1 MDHAVPVPVPV
12 PEAVTT
18 SVGTPPQLATGVP
31 WPTPIRAWWTV
42 AGLVVAAFLSLMDR
56 LVLNLLVDP
65 IRADLHIS
73 ESQFGLVQGASFAV
87 VSSLLA
93 VPLGLAAD
101 RVNRS
106 RLLIASITV
115 WSVATA
121 LGGLA
126 VSYPEFLAARILVGL
141 GEAALW
147 PVAVSMIADI
157 LPSYW
162 RGRAIGLLILAQ
174 IFGSGA
180 SLQVGGWLLRLSSA
194 GMFADTPLLNSLPG
208 WRIVLVCCGG
218 FGAIGVALLLSV
230 REPVRRGS
238 AAAASESGGLRS
250 FLDHVSRHRALF
262 ALIYFGALLVAI
274 SGSASGAWAPSVY
287 IRHFHLTPAEVGPRL
302 GLIAIGSGILG
313 ASLGGWVSDR
323 LARQRRP
330 DRKLGIA
337 AFALLACLPGGA
349 LVWAPTP
356 NFAMALQSLSLVFG
370 PLGSMV
376 TIITLQDFVPARS
389 RGLAMSILTLFTTTL
404 GFSIGPS
411 LVAATTQFVF
421 GDDRMV
427 GYALQA
433 ITAPALICGCACFLF
448 ARGEARAYLAEH
460 TS

>member
-1 MDHAVPVPVPV
+1 
-12 PEAVTT
+12 
-18 SVGTPPQLATGVP
+18 
-31 WPTPIRAWWTV
+31 
-42 AGLVVAAFLSLMDR
+42 VVAAFLSLMDR

-106 RLLIASITV
+106 RLLIASVAV

-126 VSYPEFLAARILVGL
+126 GSYPEFLAARILVGL

-180 SLQVGGWLLRLSSA
+180 SLQIGGWILRLVSVGAFA
-194 GMFADTPLLNSLPG
+194 GIPVLASLPG

-218 FGAIGVALLLSV
+218 LGVIGVALLLTIP
-230 REPVRRGS
+230 EPVRRGS
-238 AAAASESGGLRS
+238 APAGSERAGLRS
-250 FLDHVSRHRALF
+250 FLDHVSRHRTLF
-262 ALIYFGALLVAI
+262 TLIYAGALLVAI

-287 IRHFHLTPAEVGPRL
+287 IRHFHLTPAQVGPRL

-313 ASLGGWVSDR
+313 AIIGGWVSDR
-323 LARQRRP
+323 LEQRVGVYPQPRNVLAKPLPVLRSDRRHGDDHRTAGLRAAAVPGARDVYPDSVHNHPRLQHWAEPRRRNHP
-330 DRKLGIA
+330 IRLRRG
-337 AFALLACLPGGA
+337 
-349 LVWAPTP
+349 P
-356 NFAMALQSLSLVFG
+356 NGWLCPASRHGTGVDLRMRVLSLC
-370 PLGSMV
+370 
-376 TIITLQDFVPARS
+376 PA
-389 RGLAMSILTLFTTTL
+389 
-404 GFSIGPS
+404 
-411 LVAATTQFVF
+411 
-421 GDDRMV
+421 
-427 GYALQA
+427 
-433 ITAPALICGCACFLF
+433 
-448 ARGEARAYLAEH
+448 
-460 TS
+460 